1 MKRVN
6 IAVVGCGFIATTAH
20 IPNILSIAEAK
31 LVGLCD
37 SDATKLQDAC
47 NNFNIDRNHSHS
59 DVNELLSRSDI
70 EAVVLCTPT
79 PTHANIGMKI
89 LETGKHLFVEKPI
102 AQTSSEA
109 EALVRTATQQD
120 LKLMVGHFM
129 GFLPNHIKSRDLIRN
144 GTIGK
149 VFYAEVHSETLV
161 IKEDEGMLLD
171 YSAHSVDLMRWY
183 FDDARI
189 DRVAALLQKTEEE
202 DNAESHANIILQF
215 SNGVVGHIGNF
226 YVPGFKNWDAVD
238 RSIRI
243 LGTKG
248 KIVTEYTTPPITV
261 YKAGTLIGRVR
272 GPQTI
277 VPKFVMHPRVP
288 LSQTSYRKEI
298 EDFIDSII
306 HNRPPSIT
314 GDNALTVLR
323 VLEAAK
329 QSFEKNTFVEV

>member
-37 SDATKLQDAC
+37 SNATKLQDASD
-47 NNFNIDRNHSHS
+47 NFNVSNNHSHCAID
-59 DVNELLSRSDI
+59 DVLSRSDV

-79 PTHANIGMKI
+79 YTHAPIGMKV
-89 LETGKHLFVEKPI
+89 LEAGKHLFVEKPI
-102 AQTSSEA
+102 AQTSTEA
-109 EALVRTATQQD
+109 EVLVQTATQRG

-129 GFLPNHIKSRDLIRN
+129 GFLPNHIKSRSLIRN

-171 YSAHSVDLMRWY
+171 YSAHSVDLLRWY

-202 DNAESHANIILQF
+202 DHAESHATMILQF
-215 SNGVVGHIGNF
+215 SNGVVGHIGNY

-248 KIVTEYTTPPITV
+248 KIITEYTTPPITI
-261 YKAGTLIGRVR
+261 YKAGTLVGRVR

-298 EDFIDSII
+298 EDFIGSII
-306 HNRPPSIT
+306 HNRPPSVT

-329 QSFEKNTFVEV
+329 RSFEQNTFVEV